1 MFSGA
6 ALIIGILGETIV
18 AGHYIALNIA
28 SLFFMLP
35 LSIGL
40 AAATRVGNLVGE
52 NDKPR
57 AKIASY
63 STIYLC
69 ILSSFVT
76 CITIL
81 LVRDQIVYLY
91 SSDIAAINIAT
102 GLLIFAAIFQLPD
115 GIQMAAV
122 GSLRGFKDTFAPMI
136 LLFISYWLFAIPAG
150 YFLTMHGFNQPL
162 GASGMWV
169 GMIIGLSIF
178 SVLSILRLNYIIKKN
193 LRSSAQV
200 LQQP

>member
-122 GSLRGFKDTFAPMI
+122 GSLRGFKDTFA
-136 LLFISYWLFAIPAG
+136 L
-150 YFLTMHGFNQPL
+150 
-162 GASGMWV
+162 
-169 GMIIGLSIF
+169 
-178 SVLSILRLNYIIKKN
+178 
-193 LRSSAQV
+193 
-200 LQQP
+200 

>member
-1 MFSGA
+1 
-6 ALIIGILGETIV
+6 
-18 AGHYIALNIA
+18 
-28 SLFFMLP
+28 
-35 LSIGL
+35 
-40 AAATRVGNLVGE
+40 
-52 NDKPR
+52 
-57 AKIASY
+57 
-63 STIYLC
+63 
-69 ILSSFVT
+69 
-76 CITIL
+76 
-81 LVRDQIVYLY
+81 VYLY

-150 YFLTMHGFNQPL
+150 YFLTMYGFNQPL

-193 LRSSAQV
+193 LRSSAQA

>member
-1 MFSGA
+1 MGIFIELSMFSGA

-40 AAATRVGNLVGE
+40 AAATRVGNLIGE

-69 ILSSFVT
+69 ILSTIVT

-81 LVRDQIVYLY
+81 LV
-91 SSDIAAINIAT
+91 
-102 GLLIFAAIFQLPD
+102 
-115 GIQMAAV
+115 
-122 GSLRGFKDTFAPMI
+122 
-136 LLFISYWLFAIPAG
+136 
-150 YFLTMHGFNQPL
+150 
-162 GASGMWV
+162 
-169 GMIIGLSIF
+169 
-178 SVLSILRLNYIIKKN
+178 
-193 LRSSAQV
+193 
-200 LQQP
+200 